1 MNIGSINISN
11 ANAVSQVG
19 DAGKPDSV
27 AAMKQQLFAVK
38 LEEQL
43 SNTIED
49 VQAMRRLRGG
59 AIDLSGPPSAI
70 DSDLRTFW
78 RNMPPNDP
86 IGLMEEGW
94 QRDHDYDR
102 NKSHLGTQGLNLRA
116 KVNAMPDG
124 EEKNTARTKLEN
136 FLSSENERLDQAFL
150 NEGGAY
156 GTSSRYGLKL
166 IAQMR
171 EKEVGNAQGKA
182 QTQTLDEGVPADEE
196 QFYDVD
202 DFPDP
207 NGGPERRHAIDIL
220 RERWRALRETPIGP
234 LPM

>member
-49 VQAMRRLRGG
+49 VQAMRRPMGG
-59 AIDLSGPPSAI
+59 AKNPSGSPSAI
-70 DSDLRTFW
+70 DSDLRAFW
-78 RNMPPNDP
+78 DDMPPDDS
-86 IGLMEEGW
+86 ISAMEEGW

-102 NKSHLGTQGLNLRA
+102 NKSHLEIQGSKLHA
-116 KVNAMPDG
+116 KVAGMPDG

-136 FLSSENERLDQAFL
+136 FLSKENARLDQAFL
-150 NEGGAY
+150 NEGGGDGA
-156 GTSSRYGLKL
+156 SSPYGLKL
-166 IAQMR
+166 FAQMR